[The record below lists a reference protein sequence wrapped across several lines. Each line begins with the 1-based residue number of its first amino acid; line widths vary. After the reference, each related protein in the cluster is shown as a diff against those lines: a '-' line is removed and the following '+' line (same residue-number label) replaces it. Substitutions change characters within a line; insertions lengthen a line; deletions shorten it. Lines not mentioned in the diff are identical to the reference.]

1 MEYFSTIAS
10 NLHCE
15 VEANTDNFATTTAKS
30 RLWKGLAS
38 DHFSD
43 MSKKYNQ
50 GGFKGKKIS
59 PKAVAQYTNQE
70 NLQRCPVLLFK
81 NKIFAVASDLKGVF
95 YLQSLLMP
103 NHLAGFLS
111 SH

>member
-1 MEYFSTIAS
+1 MEYFSTIAF

-43 MSKKYNQ
+43 MSKKYDQ
-50 GGFKGKKIS
+50 GCDIW
-59 PKAVAQYTNQE
+59 T
-70 NLQRCPVLLFK
+70 
-81 NKIFAVASDLKGVF
+81 
-95 YLQSLLMP
+95 YLDR
-103 NHLAGFLS
+103 LS
-111 SH
+111 SSNLYMIILFSIDMTCIIL